1 TDAKGEFRM
10 APLPPGTYTVQP
22 DEHVRDGSKNDR
34 KQYPVPAVFAPQKV
48 ALKEGAEPEPVEGR
62 AVPHVTI
69 AAQTVDSKGQPASGH
84 EFFIFGR
91 MDGQFWNGRAQREG
105 LGKFVVNIPH
115 GLESV
120 QLDLMTNEHGVLRW
134 RRGKDGPLN
143 NQRRVDLG
151 TVTDDVKDI
160 QII

>member
-1 TDAKGEFRM
+1 
-10 APLPPGTYTVQP
+10 
-22 DEHVRDGSKNDR
+22 
-34 KQYPVPAVFAPQKV
+34 AVFAPQKV
-48 ALKEGAEPEPVEGR
+48 ALKEGAEPEPVEVR

-69 AAQTVDSKGQPASGH
+69 AAQTVDSKGQPTSGH

-160 QII
+160 QIIRYTAPILLVKVTGKDGLKLTDVAVTAVYPEGKAQFS